1 MQNAVVYVGFLQ
13 CNCDVELLYATRGR
27 IKQFSNDLGFFSL
40 NVTELRMKNL
50 ALGFTDMSKSSHDLM

>member
-1 MQNAVVYVGFLQ
+1 MRLEEG
-13 CNCDVELLYATRGR
+13 
-27 IKQFSNDLGFFSL
+27 SNNSRTILFFFSL